1 VIAGMVVR
9 RPAKGSQT
17 CGRWTQ
23 AGKNKI
29 PLVQTTLWES
39 EPDWGTAPPIP

>member
-1 VIAGMVVR
+1 MDA
-9 RPAKGSQT
+9 S
-17 CGRWTQ
+17 
-23 AGKNKI
+23 GKNKI